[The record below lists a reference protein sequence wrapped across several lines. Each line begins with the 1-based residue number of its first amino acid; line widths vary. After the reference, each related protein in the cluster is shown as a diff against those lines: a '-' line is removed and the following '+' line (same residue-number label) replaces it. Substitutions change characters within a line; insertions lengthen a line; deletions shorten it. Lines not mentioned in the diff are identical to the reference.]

1 MGKKEELSINLK
13 LDTQLVPIVY
23 ILSDSIGETGEVVVK
38 AAASQFD
45 SGHIDIRRVPY
56 LNSTRQIEEALLEAK
71 EANAAVVYTLV
82 NPHLKKFLET
92 KAHELDL
99 VHADVMGPIIK
110 AIKDI
115 THLKPKNEPGIIR
128 RIDEEYFSKVEA
140 IEFAVKFDD
149 GKEPRGLLRADIV
162 IIGVSRASKT
172 PLCMYLAHKGIKAA
186 NIPLVPEITPPP
198 ELFQV
203 SPGKVV
209 GLTINP
215 TLLYEIRKERLKT
228 MGLSPTADYANWQ
241 RIMEELEYAE
251 GIMRK
256 IGCPIIDVTN
266 KATEETAAK
275 VLELYRKGVD

>member
-1 MGKKEELSINLK
+1 MSINLN
-13 LDTQLVPIVY
+13 LDTQHTPIVY

-71 EANAAVVYTLV
+71 EANGAVVYTLV
-82 NPHLKKFLET
+82 NPHLKEFLEA
-92 KAHELDL
+92 KAHQLDL

-162 IIGVSRASKT
+162 ITGVSRASKT
-172 PLCMYLAHKGIKAA
+172 PLCMYLAHKGLKAA
-186 NIPLVPEITPPP
+186 NIPLVPEIAPPP
-198 ELFQV
+198 ELFRV
-203 SPGKVV
+203 SPQKVV

-215 TLLYEIRKERLKT
+215 TLLYEIRKERLKA

-241 RIMEELEYAE
+241 RILVELQYAE

-275 VLELYRKGVD
+275 VLEFYRKGVD

>member
-1 MGKKEELSINLK
+1 MSINLK
-13 LDTQLVPIVY
+13 LGTQHIPVVY

-56 LNSTRQIEEALLEAK
+56 LNSIRQIEEALWEAK
-71 EANAAVVYTLV
+71 EANGAVIYTLV
-82 NPHLKKFLET
+82 NPHLKSFLET
-92 KAHELDL
+92 KAHELEL

-110 AIKDI
+110 ALKDI

-128 RIDEEYFSKVEA
+128 RIDEEYFSRVEA

-162 IIGVSRASKT
+162 ITGVSRASKT
-172 PLCMYLAHKGIKAA
+172 PLCMYLAHKGLKAA

-198 ELFQV
+198 ELFKIPP
-203 SPGKVV
+203 SKVV

-215 TLLYEIRKERLKT
+215 TLLYEIRKERLKA

-241 RIMEELEYAE
+241 RIMEELNYAE